1 MLFLLLTVVIRLT
14 ILWSLRKKNVNV
26 NKYTIATYIFPT
38 PLKKKKS
45 GLTVCFASKII
56 TNPKPAFLAENL
68 FSLKCELKPIQGLPL
83 TRHPSGRSCN

>member
-38 PLKKKKS
+38 PLKKKKKVD
-45 GLTVCFASKII
+45 LQYA
-56 TNPKPAFLAENL
+56 
-68 FSLKCELKPIQGLPL
+68 LPVKL
-83 TRHPSGRSCN
+83 